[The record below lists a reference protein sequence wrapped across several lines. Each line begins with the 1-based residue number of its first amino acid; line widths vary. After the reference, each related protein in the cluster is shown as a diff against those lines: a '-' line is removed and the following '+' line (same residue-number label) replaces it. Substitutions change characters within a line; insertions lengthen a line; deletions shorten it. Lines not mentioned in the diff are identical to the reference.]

1 MESREDR
8 AAPRTMAEERL
19 YHRRYLRAVSS
30 PIRRAILAAIREGA
44 TTLDAL
50 RARTGLDARRLTWHL
65 QLLEHG
71 SCVRRTVEA
80 GRSAYAL
87 TREGQVIEYL

>member
-1 MESREDR
+1 MARSEDR
-8 AAPRTMAEERL
+8 PAPRTMAEERL
-19 YHRRYLRAVSS
+19 YHQRYLRAVSS
-30 PIRRAILAAIREGA
+30 LVRRAILAAIREGA

-50 RARTGLDARRLTWHL
+50 RVRTGLDAQRLTWHL
-65 QLLEHG
+65 QILEHG

-80 GRSAYAL
+80 GRTVYAL